1 MLTEANVQQ
10 LKKTSNTFVCEQ
22 CDYSTS
28 KKSNFARHLGT
39 PRHKMLIN
47 ANEKEE
53 EEDKKWKCEKCDK
66 TYAHQSSLC
75 RHSKTCQEHSVKMY
89 ALAARK
95 SLAFLASRAAPEKE
109 FRCGGCGRTYAHQ
122 SSLSRHITKTGHGTI
137 TIGKGELHAL
147 RKAAEANSNNQKTV
161 NNINNNQKINNTN
174 NTTNNIIYKP
184 KITVNLFLNEHC
196 KNALNLTDFVNKIT
210 VSLQD
215 LEYGEN
221 HGLVKSITN
230 KLNEALEDLGPTKR
244 PIHCSDKKRE
254 KFYIKDNDAWEKQE
268 SKKIEKVITKVANKH
283 LDTLHDERTK
293 WDEEN
298 PDWSKNEKKN
308 IRYMSMMN
316 KLAGT
321 VPETKK
327 RTIINTIAKKTD
339 IKAAMRELKPPP
351 VDL

>member
-1 MLTEANVQQ
+1 MLTSG
-10 LKKTSNTFVCEQ
+10 KM
-22 CDYSTS
+22 S
-28 KKSNFARHLGT
+28 KSKRA
-39 PRHKMLIN
+39 
-47 ANEKEE
+47 
-53 EEDKKWKCEKCDK
+53 KWKCENCGQ

-75 RHSKTCQEHSVKMY
+75 RHSKTCQKTSVKT
-89 ALAARK
+89 ARK
-95 SLAFLASRAAPEKE
+95 SLAPLTSREL
-109 FRCGGCGRTYAHQ
+109 RCCCGRTYAHQ

-137 TIGKGELHAL
+137 TIQKGGQRRVVHGDIDLVTSMVDFWEAAGGAAAQ
-147 RKAAEANSNNQKTV
+147 KANANSNNQKTVNQKTV
-161 NNINNNQKINNTN
+161 NNINNNQKIN

-268 SKKIEKVITKVANKH
+268 SKKIEKVINNTYSCRK
-283 LDTLHDERTK
+283 
-293 WDEEN
+293 
-298 PDWSKNEKKN
+298 
-308 IRYMSMMN
+308 
-316 KLAGT
+316 KLA
-321 VPETKK
+321 K
-327 RTIINTIAKKTD
+327 
-339 IKAAMRELKPPP
+339 
-351 VDL
+351 